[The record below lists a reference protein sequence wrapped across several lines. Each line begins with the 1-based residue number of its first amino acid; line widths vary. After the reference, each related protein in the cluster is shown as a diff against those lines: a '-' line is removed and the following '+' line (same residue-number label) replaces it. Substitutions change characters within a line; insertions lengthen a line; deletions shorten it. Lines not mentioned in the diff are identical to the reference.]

1 VRGGGGIKRGQLPA
15 TSFRL
20 PASGFRF
27 PASGFLLP
35 ASGFRFGLPAEHPD
49 CSASF
54 QSKELAHAGL
64 SEATNVAEGS
74 PTCDQCVRT
83 SCVLAGAEGWA
94 LRDQILKAVISIPS
108 NIAEGA
114 GRGSDPDFARFLW
127 YSMGSCHEFES
138 DLILGGD
145 VKLIPTDVLTHLGNE
160 VSEVRQVL
168 TRLIQ
173 TVEGC

>member
-1 VRGGGGIKRGQLPA
+1 MQDYRNLRVWQKAHQLAINAYALPA
-15 TSFRL
+15 YL
-20 PASGFRF
+20 QDP
-27 PASGFLLP
+27 
-35 ASGFRFGLPAEHPD
+35 
-49 CSASF
+49 
-54 QSKELAHAGL
+54 K
-64 SEATNVAEGS
+64 
-74 PTCDQCVRT
+74 
-83 SCVLAGAEGWA
+83 GWA

-127 YSMGSCHEFES
+127 YSMGSCNEFES

-145 VKLIPTDVLTHLGNE
+145 VKLIPAEVLTRLGNE

-173 TVEGC
+173 TVDPSRWREARSWKPKAGS